1 MLSRIHAIC
10 TEQVDKNLEIEKL
23 KHLLAKNDYP
33 KEVVEKEVER
43 FLASKE
49 RIERERREEQ
59 AATPVAENVVKTV
72 EEVKPKKFIVLPFT
86 QRKCE
91 DFANRLK
98 RLVNDNFPQIDFNVA
113 FQTPRSIGSLFPFKD
128 NIKRTED
135 KAGVVYRLQCRDC
148 DAAYIGKTQRILS
161 IRLSE
166 HEKNKKSACYQHS
179 VNLKHRIDY
188 ENAQIIDTASSDLKL
203 RVKELL
209 HILKTEPSLNKQLNA
224 QSDFD
229 IKTLIVQAY
238 PQFRQENE
246 KSSGVATR

>member
-1 MLSRIHAIC
+1 MNKLHKNIEFTIEHEQNNQLAFLDTYVKRGSDRYFTTMYHKKTFTGVYLNRTSLTARRYKIGLIRCMLSRIHAIC

-23 KHLLAKNDYP
+23 KHLLVKNDYP

-59 AATPVAENVVKTV
+59 AATLVAENVVKTV

-128 NIKRTED
+128 NIKLTED

-148 DAAYIGKTQRILS
+148 DALVFYALS
-161 IRLSE
+161 
-166 HEKNKKSACYQHS
+166 Y
-179 VNLKHRIDY
+179 
-188 ENAQIIDTASSDLKL
+188 
-203 RVKELL
+203 LL
-209 HILKTEPSLNKQLNA
+209 M
-224 QSDFD
+224 
-229 IKTLIVQAY
+229 LIY
-238 PQFRQENE
+238 N
-246 KSSGVATR
+246 